1 MAAGYRRRCGRYA
14 VFALR
19 ALCGLLVSASALLG
33 LDLGQARVRVVS
45 LRSDL
50 GL

>member
-1 MAAGYRRRCGRYA
+1 MLSSRSARCAA
-14 VFALR
+14 LP
-19 ALCGLLVSASALLG
+19 VSASALLG
-33 LDLGQARVRVVS
+33 LDLGEARVRVVS